1 LGADDEAGQEGVM
14 AGIGPRNLL
23 SKIGIA
29 SALLFSSAGLV
40 TGQDLPKPA
49 TPNPTSVDDASD
61 VHALAQSVRE
71 LQAQVQALNS
81 EVTALRTE
89 AGELR
94 GQLDHAKG
102 QVAPP
107 AGVSESAAAYPL
119 VASQPPAIS
128 TSQIS
133 APLSAAPPQTL
144 TLEDR
149 IAQIEETQ
157 DLTAANLQEQS
168 QTKVESGSKYRVR
181 LSGIVLLNM
190 FGVRGSVDNL
200 DIPEIATQPAPFD
213 SGGSFG
219 GSLRQSQIGLEAFG
233 PNIFGAHTSASIGFD
248 FAGGFPNVPNGS
260 TEGLVRL
267 RTGTI
272 RFDWTNTSVIAG
284 QDYLFFAP
292 LAPTSMASLALPAL
306 SYAGNLWSWTPQV
319 RIEHRIVLSD
329 RSRILLQ
336 GGILDSFS
344 GDLPEG
350 GADRIPSWGEM
361 SGLPAFAGRVAWSYK
376 LFGENLTIGEGG
388 YYGKQFWGFGR
399 NINGWAAATD
409 LTLPLGKMVEFSGM
423 FYRGS
428 ALGGLGGAIGQ
439 DVLFSGFLTDPTAI
453 FKGLDSMGGWAQL
466 KFKLRSNFEVNG
478 AFGDDNPFAGELRAY
493 PLSASYYGSLFSR
506 NMSPFVNFI
515 YRPRSDVVFSVEY
528 RYIRTSVLDS
538 SSSAASNVNASV
550 GYFF

>member
-1 LGADDEAGQEGVM
+1 M
-14 AGIGPRNLL
+14 AGNGPRSLL
-23 SKIGIA
+23 SKVGIA
-29 SALLFSSAGLV
+29 SALLFSSAGLAA
-40 TGQDLPKPA
+40 GQDLAKAVPSNA
-49 TPNPTSVDDASD
+49 TTVVDSSD
-61 VHALAQSVRE
+61 VHALAQAVLE
-71 LQAQVQALNS
+71 LQAQVQTLNS
-81 EVTALRTE
+81 EVSALRAE

-94 GQLDHAKG
+94 GQLDHAKEP
-102 QVAPP
+102 VTPTAKASDAP
-107 AGVSESAAAYPL
+107 GTYSL
-119 VASQPPAIS
+119 VVSQPPTIS
-128 TSQIS
+128 TSQTS
-133 APLSAAPPQTL
+133 APLSATPPQTL

-149 IAQIEETQ
+149 IAQIEENQ

-168 QTKVESGSKYRVR
+168 QTKIESGSKYRVR
-181 LSGIVLLNM
+181 LSGVVLLSM
-190 FGVRGSVDNL
+190 FGVRGQVDNV
-200 DIPEIATQPAPFD
+200 DIPEIATPELPFE
-213 SGGSFG
+213 SAGSLG

-233 PNIFGAHTSASIGFD
+233 PDILGAHTSANIRFD
-248 FAGGFPNVPNGS
+248 FAGGFPDVPNGA

-319 RIEHRIVLSD
+319 RVEHRIALSD
-329 RSRILLQ
+329 KSRILLQ

-350 GADRIPSWGEM
+350 GADRYPSWGEM
-361 SGLPAFAGRVAWSYK
+361 AGLPAFAGRVAWSYK
-376 LFGENLTIGEGG
+376 VFGENLTIGEGG
-388 YYGKQFWGFGR
+388 YYGKQFWGFTR
-399 NINGWAAATD
+399 NINGWAATTD

-428 ALGGLGGAIGQ
+428 AVGGLGGAIGQ
-439 DVLFSGFLTDPTAI
+439 DVLFSGDLTDSTAI

-478 AFGDDNPFAGELRAY
+478 AFGDDNPFASELRAY
-493 PLSASYYGSLFSR
+493 PDSASYYGSLFSK

-538 SSSAASNVNASV
+538 ASSAASNVNASV